1 MKHWFY
7 NAETK
12 QETYSEEQ
20 PKGFIKGRLPYQFWS
35 AERKKSYREKKAS
48 SKIVVRDFH
57 KNKSLNDLEHKGFYL
72 IYKTVNL
79 VNGKTY
85 IGQHKY
91 ENENNPLGNYIGS
104 GKLLQLAIKKYGKEN
119 FHTEVLY
126 KRIRDAETAD
136 AIEIWCIAKERS
148 LGKAEYNISSGGQ
161 GHSGWYKP
169 ASKGKTWWTNDIEE
183 ILSFDCPEGWHKGR
197 HLVLSDEARAKCAS
211 MKGKKHT
218 EETKQKMREHNAM
231 KRPEVA
237 QKVSN
242 KLKGRII
249 SDKCIEAVK
258 RANTFREPWNKGKKV
273 QYSDEWHEKQKN
285 KSYTQTDDFRLACS
299 KRTKQLIWINNGEI
313 NKRINHLLP
322 IPEGWERGRLN
333 AFGRI

>member
-7 NAETK
+7 NIETK

-48 SKIVVRDFH
+48 SKIVVRDLH
-57 KNKSLNDLEHKGFYL
+57 
-72 IYKTVNL
+72 
-79 VNGKTY
+79 
-85 IGQHKY
+85 
-91 ENENNPLGNYIGS
+91 
-104 GKLLQLAIKKYGKEN
+104 
-119 FHTEVLY
+119 
-126 KRIRDAETAD
+126 
-136 AIEIWCIAKERS
+136 
-148 LGKAEYNISSGGQ
+148 
-161 GHSGWYKP
+161 KP

-197 HLVLSDEARAKCAS
+197 HLVLSDEARARCAS

-242 KLKGRII
+242 KLKGRVI
-249 SDKCIEAVK
+249 SDKCIEAIK

-273 QYSDEWHEKQKN
+273 QYSDEWYEKQKN

-299 KRTKQLIWINNGEI
+299 KRVKQLIWINNGEI